1 MATKMADYGAVSD
14 LRDTVSTS
22 DVTFGGRCE
31 KYFAEL
37 NRWEVWRSILL
48 GQVLSVL
55 LCATAVISQLL
66 YTDYGV
72 SAPTAQ
78 CFLNYVLLCL
88 LFTTALAC
96 RPGEG
101 GLLAVLKKRGWK
113 YFFIAL
119 ADVEANYLV
128 VHAYQYTTLTS
139 VQLLDC
145 FTIPVVL
152 LLSWAI
158 LKVRYQIIHIVG
170 VSICLMGIGC
180 LVWADADENNEPAK
194 NRLLGDLMCMGGAF
208 LYGLSNVAEEFVVKT
223 TDCIEFLA
231 MIGLFGS
238 VINGVQLAALEHE
251 QVAGIDWSEWR
262 VLALL
267 GAFTLTLFA
276 YYVAVPNVM
285 KVTSATAVNLSL
297 LSADFY
303 ALIIGVLLFQFK
315 YHMLYALSFI
325 LVIAG
330 VVIFCARPAPI
341 YSQPFGVRYRNLFD
355 RN

>member
-1 MATKMADYGAVSD
+1 M
-14 LRDTVSTS
+14 
-22 DVTFGGRCE
+22 
-31 KYFAEL
+31 
-37 NRWEVWRSILL
+37 
-48 GQVLSVL
+48 
-55 LCATAVISQLL
+55 
-66 YTDYGV
+66 
-72 SAPTAQ
+72 
-78 CFLNYVLLCL
+78 
-88 LFTTALAC
+88 
-96 RPGEG
+96 
-101 GLLAVLKKRGWK
+101 AVLKKRGWK

-194 NRLLGDLMCMGGAF
+194 NRLLGKFLMHTSSVKSSLSFVFTGDLMCMGGAF

-238 VINGVQLAALEHE
+238 VINGVQL
-251 QVAGIDWSEWR
+251 
-262 VLALL
+262 
-267 GAFTLTLFA
+267 
-276 YYVAVPNVM
+276 
-285 KVTSATAVNLSL
+285 
-297 LSADFY
+297 
-303 ALIIGVLLFQFK
+303 
-315 YHMLYALSFI
+315 
-325 LVIAG
+325 
-330 VVIFCARPAPI
+330 
-341 YSQPFGVRYRNLFD
+341 
-355 RN
+355 